1 MKNFLQNL
9 LIFFSFCLCALIAFQ
24 WVVETR
30 LRKDLQQKADTIHDK
45 LEAIQNLQ
53 STVKQDHNEIE
64 RLDGIKNDL
73 TSTVKSNKL
82 EITKITKDLEK
93 TDAEREKNARQAEVY
108 KEALTAANES
118 ITKQN
123 EEVKKQNEDL
133 KKLAEDRNAMVK
145 KLNQMI
151 VQYNDLVSNW
161 NNAQEM
167 LQKMSTNA
175 AAAKK

>member
-1 MKNFLQNL
+1 MKNILQNL

-24 WVVETR
+24 WIRETS
-30 LRKDLQQKADTIHDK
+30 LRKELQQKADVIHDK
-45 LEAIQNLQ
+45 SEAIQNLQ
-53 STVKQDHNEIE
+53 STVKQDHTEIE

-73 TSTVKSNKL
+73 TTTVKSNKL
-82 EITKITKDLEK
+82 EITKLAKDLEK
-93 TDAEREKNARQAEVY
+93 TDSEREKNLRQAEAY

-123 EEVKKQNEDL
+123 EEVKKQNEDM
-133 KKLAEDRNAMVK
+133 KKLAEDRNQIVK

-175 AAAKK
+175 AAKK

>member
-24 WVVETR
+24 WVRETS
-30 LRKDLQQKADTIHDK
+30 LRKELQQKADVIHDK
-45 LEAIQNLQ
+45 AEAIQNLH

-73 TSTVKSNKL
+73 TATVKSNRL
-82 EITKITKDLEK
+82 EMSKMTKDLEK
-93 TDAEREKNARQAEVY
+93 TDAEREKNARQAEAY

-118 ITKQN
+118 ITRQN
-123 EEVKKQNEDL
+123 EEVKKQNEDM
-133 KKLAEDRNAMVK
+133 KKLADDRNEVVK
-145 KLNQMI
+145 KLNQLI
-151 VQYNDLVSNW
+151 VQYNDLASNW
-161 NNAQEM
+161 NSAQELM
-167 LQKMSTNA
+167 QRMATNA